1 MDLDA
6 SQRTARY
13 AGFEQDTV
21 SHVQESAALGSGSGR
36 SPSQLKGCLDH
47 GGPGWADPRLGAQ
60 FGLRGIYQAAQ
71 IAQPSHQILSD
82 FDDILPLAAASEKDC
97 KKLCVGECTRPASQQ
112 PFSRTSIRR
121 KGKESRHRVSLS
133 T

>member
-1 MDLDA
+1 
-6 SQRTARY
+6 
-13 AGFEQDTV
+13 
-21 SHVQESAALGSGSGR
+21 
-36 SPSQLKGCLDH
+36 LDH

>member
-1 MDLDA
+1 
-6 SQRTARY
+6 
-13 AGFEQDTV
+13 
-21 SHVQESAALGSGSGR
+21 
-36 SPSQLKGCLDH
+36 
-47 GGPGWADPRLGAQ
+47 
-60 FGLRGIYQAAQ
+60 
-71 IAQPSHQILSD
+71 
-82 FDDILPLAAASEKDC
+82 LPLAAASEKDC